1 MDDEERGQTD
11 HEARRRRREALPP
24 DFERFMEYGRQ
35 RMKRDEYGEAAA
47 WFVWAYV
54 EATKAPPDLQG
65 AANAATG
72 AAEAQS
78 LAGKTEDAERWQ
90 KIASASL
97 RQLE

>member
-1 MDDEERGQTD
+1 MEDHKKRPTQREEQT
-11 HEARRRRREALPP
+11 P
-24 DFERFMEYGRQ
+24 DFERFMEYGQ
-35 RMKRDEYGEAAA
+35 GRMKRDEYGEAAS

-65 AANAATG
+65 AAAAAVG

-78 LAGKTEDAERWQ
+78 LTERTEDAERWQ
-90 KIASASL
+90 EIAAACL